1 MPTNKDAHFSFTLLS
16 MKTFEEKM
24 IREYVWVDGV
34 EGRDEVHNQDH
45 DERHWVIEVVQDEV

>member
-1 MPTNKDAHFSFTLLS
+1 

-34 EGRDEVHNQDH
+34 ESRDEVHNQDH